1 MKSMKKVLSLMICF
15 CMLVSMFCFSTAVQ
29 ASETN
34 AKATFVKEY
43 ADRVIANKDGEL
55 YDVLP
60 NGFNVYS
67 RNPVTWV
74 RKNGEITTPSSIM
87 QQQYF
92 FRVLDG
98 LTELTGDSKY
108 RDYAKSQYE
117 MYMNTDSL
125 HDKNGLF
132 YSGNHRYYD
141 INSGKILGDVTNKYE
156 HKFNFP
162 HYELMFETD
171 SEKAADFVE
180 AYWNAMVTDWENLL
194 FSRHGSFDKDIASDV
209 WASGTY
215 NKDHELWLDNDESGL
230 SFINAGTDL
239 MYAAVEYYKA
249 TGNEDALSWAK
260 NLWNEYYM
268 ASDPNTKILVYQYTK
283 LASGDRGLL
292 QFGDTYGDRALEGKI
307 LTKNYASSI
316 YGIAVPA
323 MVQMA
328 ADIEDEEWLNQ
339 LKESYEGFVDS
350 AYNTETGKFRPILSD
365 GTSLVGY
372 TADVD
377 GYFFNQGDVC
387 SEYAFTTDLK
397 TGLLYVA
404 TVTGSEKLWNIARN
418 HFSAL
423 GEIGTQPGVGVSLR
437 TSSTTN
443 ADPQHALV
451 FFELYDKTG
460 EKAYLDL
467 ALKICDNIKKYSYSN
482 GYFLKASANA
492 NNNEYIN
499 ASVNTIAPLVVLKG
513 AAYEMGKPEA
523 IPDFP
528 IAVGGYLDEYSGET
542 GDRTTDYSFTF
553 SQKKSDVTSK
563 TVNVVTGESYNLP
576 DSINGHKV
584 AWNTSSDTVDTS
596 KAGTFTYYGTSED
609 NINCV
614 LIVNVAGYNYYE
626 DFEDFAADSAVG
638 TSGRDVFRTN
648 STGVASGVLKYNYTD
663 SAKENKAL
671 SIGYF
676 ESQSSC
682 ITYNTFSEAYTG
694 KDVEIGYK
702 MKIDGTGSAR
712 VRLATNT
719 MLIPTVNAS
728 ARQHNFLQVVADR
741 DENGYTV
748 SYYNFYNKSIRPI
761 ANANTTHTSDW
772 LDIKIKLNFD
782 AKTYEVFINGERT
795 LSDSTDPEGHGFN
808 NVETAYFL
816 SDTLSEGSAAYLDNF
831 YVKKA
836 PSSNAD
842 GILKLQ
848 NSGAIGTYA
857 FEVEQGE
864 KVPAQNFTYKL
875 INSKGEDT
883 GLTVDVPVDFGV
895 DTTYVGTFNR
905 EANVGGQTVPY
916 TVTVNKLVSLIY
928 DNFQEYEDDVVED
941 NSRPYYEP
949 YNANYSRTTD
959 RVVFDGTNKAVE
971 IIGESGKAT
980 RFYSGANA
988 SSRKFEYS
996 YSVKLDEKTK
1006 DNFTSTSLA
1015 FVNLKN
1021 SAGTQVGLFTLSINK
1036 DTDGSL
1042 YVGMNGTGAKYKPD
1056 IDFGEW
1062 ITISG
1067 VVDFDSDRSDY
1078 GGYTVFCN
1086 GTELVER
1093 PLSNTAEPGPIE
1105 IRFTEAFTGDGI
1117 TYLVDDIEINNYL
1130 TVKELKEASAKIYL
1144 GDEPKLPTEV
1154 TTVLTDGITRST
1166 LPVEWNG
1173 TVSSDEVGT
1182 QTITGSVIGS
1192 SGYSPVLN
1200 VEVTDLPYEIDNILV
1215 HNKDGFTVMS
1225 LANGSAIKSVN
1236 VKKISND
1243 TFTSKIFIGLFDE
1256 TTGKLIQVKACD
1268 IDSNVSGWEKDET
1281 RSFDVNMNV
1290 AIPEGVNPENCNVRA
1305 FVVDSKLK
1313 PLGEK
1318 TSLSADIESA
1328 TIWLTGDSQMCA
1340 YGENLKPETG
1350 WGEKL
1355 AEQFTNV
1362 TVNNEALGGQST
1374 KSFYDQGRL
1383 QKILANSKPGDYLF
1397 VMFGLNDDKPE
1408 EYRRAEANTT
1418 YKEYLRKFVNEAREY
1433 GMIPVLL
1440 TSGERYTA
1448 FKDEFTVESTTGDY
1462 PEATRAVA
1470 KELNVPLVD
1479 VHSKVIA
1486 NMKRLGK
1493 TEYQKYYMVFEAGLY
1508 PNYPNGSG
1516 DRSHYR
1522 EEGAELI
1529 ASFVVDGIKEI
1540 NLPLASL
1547 SK

>member
-1 MKSMKKVLSLMICF
+1 MKGLKKVLSILICF
-15 CMLVSMFCFSTAVQ
+15 AMVLPMFCFSAF
-29 ASETN
+29 AADNTN
-34 AKATFVKEY
+34 SKTEFVKAY
-43 ADRVIANKDGEL
+43 VDRVIKGKDGEL
-55 YDVLP
+55 YDFLP

-67 RNPVTWV
+67 QNPVTWV

-87 QQQYF
+87 NQQYF
-92 FRVLDG
+92 FRLLDG
-98 LTELTGDSKY
+98 LTELTGDTSYKN
-108 RDYAKSQYE
+108 YAVNQYKN
-117 MYMNTDSL
+117 YMNNASL
-125 HDKNGLF
+125 HDNNGLF

-141 INSGKILGDVTNKYE
+141 ITSGKIIGDVTNSYE
-156 HKFNFP
+156 LKFNFP
-162 HYELMFETD
+162 YYKLMFEAD

-180 AYWNAMVTDWENLL
+180 AYWNAMVSDWENLL
-194 FSRHGSFDKDIASDV
+194 FSRHGSFNKTIASDV

-215 NKDHELWLDNDESGL
+215 NKEHELWLKNDSSGL

-239 MYAAVEYYKA
+239 IYAAVEYYKA
-249 TGNEDALSWAK
+249 TGHKPALQWAK

-268 ASDPNTKILVYQYTK
+268 ASDKNTKILVYQYTQ
-283 LASGDRGLL
+283 LASGDRGKL
-292 QFGDTYGDRALEGKI
+292 QFGETYGDRALEGKI
-307 LTKNYASSI
+307 LTKSYASAI

-323 MVQMA
+323 LVQIA
-328 ADIEDEEWLNQ
+328 SEINDTEWLNQ
-339 LKESYEGFVDS
+339 LKESYEGFIDY

-377 GYFFNQGDVC
+377 GYFFKKGESP

-404 TVTGSEKLWNIARN
+404 TVTDSEKLWNIARN
-418 HFSAL
+418 KYSAL
-423 GEIGTQPGVGVSLR
+423 GEIGTKPGVDVSLR
-437 TSSTTN
+437 LTTTN

-451 FFELYDKTG
+451 FLKLYDKTK
-460 EKAYLDL
+460 EESYLKL
-467 ALKICDNIKKYSYSN
+467 ALKICDNMKKYCYSN
-482 GYFLKASANA
+482 GYFLNPTTNA

-499 ASVNTIAPLVVLKG
+499 ASVNEIAPLVMLKA
-513 AAYEMGKPEA
+513 AAYEMGKPDA

-528 IAVGGYLDEYSGET
+528 VAVGGYLDDYSGET
-542 GDRTTDYSFTF
+542 GDRTTDEGFTYM
-553 SQKKSDVTSK
+553 QKKSDVTSK
-563 TVNVVTGESYNLP
+563 VVNVATGESYKLP
-576 DSINGHKV
+576 ASINGHKV
-584 AWNTSSDTVDTS
+584 DWMTDSDTADTS

-626 DFEDFAADSAVG
+626 DFEDFTAGSVIS

-648 STGVASGVLKYNYTD
+648 STGAASGVLKYNYTD
-663 SAKENKAL
+663 SSKENQAL
-671 SIGYF
+671 SIEAI
-676 ESQSSC
+676 ESQASYV
-682 ITYNTFSEAYTG
+682 TYNTFSQAYTG

-712 VRLATNT
+712 VRLATST
-719 MLIPTVNAS
+719 LLIPTVNAS

-772 LDIKIKLNFD
+772 LDVKIKLNFD
-782 AKTYEVFINGERT
+782 AKSYEVYINGEKT
-795 LSDSTDPEGHGFN
+795 LSDSTDPEGHGFA

-816 SDTLSEGSAAYLDNF
+816 SDGLGEGSVAYLDDF
-831 YVKKA
+831 CVKSSL
-836 PSSNAD
+836 SSNAE
-842 GILKLQ
+842 GILKLE
-848 NSGAIGTYA
+848 NSGATGTYA

-864 KVPAQNFTYKL
+864 KVPPQNFTYKL

-905 EANVGGQTVPY
+905 EANVGGKTIPY

-928 DNFQEYEDDVVED
+928 DNFQEYEDDVVEA

-959 RVVFDGTNKAVE
+959 KVVFDGNNKVVK
-971 IIGESGKAT
+971 ITGESGKAT

-996 YSVKLDEKTK
+996 YSVKLDESIK
-1006 DNFTSTSLA
+1006 DNFTGTSTA

-1021 SAGTQVGLFTLSINK
+1021 SAGKQVGLFTISIKK

-1042 YVGMNGTGAKYKPD
+1042 YVGMNGTGAKYKAG

-1078 GGYTVFCN
+1078 GGYTVCCN

-1105 IRFTEAFTGDGI
+1105 LRFTEEFTGNGI
-1117 TYLVDDIEINNYL
+1117 EYLIDDIELNNYL
-1130 TVKELKEASAKIYL
+1130 KVKELKEASAKIYL
-1144 GDEPKLPTEV
+1144 GDEPKLPSEV
-1154 TTVLTDGITRST
+1154 TTVLTDGVTRST
-1166 LPVEWNG
+1166 LPVKWNG
-1173 TVSSDEVGT
+1173 TVSSDTVGS
-1182 QTITGSVIGS
+1182 QKIAGSVIGS
-1192 SGYSPVLN
+1192 DGYSPVLN
-1200 VEVTDLPYEIDNILV
+1200 VEVTNLPYEIDNILV
-1215 HNKDGFTVMS
+1215 HNKDGYTVMS
-1225 LANGSAIKSVN
+1225 LASGSVVKSVD

-1243 TFTSKIFIGLFDE
+1243 TFASKIVVGLFDE
-1256 TTGKLIQVKACD
+1256 TNGKLIQVKTCN
-1268 IDSNVSGWEKDET
+1268 IDSSNSDWEKDEI
-1281 RSFDVNMNV
+1281 RSFDINMNV

-1313 PLGEK
+1313 PLSEK
-1318 TSLSADIESA
+1318 TSLSNAIDSA
-1328 TIWLTGDSQMCA
+1328 TIWLTGDSQMCE
-1340 YGENLKPETG
+1340 YGANLKPETG

-1355 AEQFTNV
+1355 AEQFNNV
-1362 TVNNEALGGQST
+1362 TVYNEALGGQST

-1383 QKILANSKPGDYLF
+1383 QKILANSNPGDYLF
-1397 VMFGLNDDKPE
+1397 IMFGLNDDKPE

-1448 FKDEFTVESTTGDY
+1448 FKDEFTVVSTTGDY

-1479 VHSKVIA
+1479 VHSRVIA
-1486 NMKRLGK
+1486 NMERLGK

-1529 ASFVVDGIKEI
+1529 ASFVLEGIKEI

-1547 SK
+1547 VK